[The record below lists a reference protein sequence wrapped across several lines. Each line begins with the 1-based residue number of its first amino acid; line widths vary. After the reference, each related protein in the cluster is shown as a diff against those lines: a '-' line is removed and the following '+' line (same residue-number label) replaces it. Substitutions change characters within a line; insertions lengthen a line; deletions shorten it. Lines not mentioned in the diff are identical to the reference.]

1 MSIKSDGMPIY
12 IYILTHSPTH
22 PLTHSPTHPLTHSP
36 THPHTH
42 SPTHPLTHSPTHP
55 LTHSPTHQLTHSPT
69 HPLTHSPTHP
79 LTHSPTHPL
88 THSLTIQILST
99 FFSENMPF
107 LGLPYLTVYHCIL
120 YISCKRILSLTKFI
134 FVNTTYKFIYYHSLY
149 FNIMH
154 MYILYLCNLKCI
166 ADNIC
171 MLIYTLIMFVYI
183 TIIC

>member
-1 MSIKSDGMPIY
+1 MLVVLIFLNPSIESSVLPISIVHKIWWNADLY
-12 IYILTHSPTH
+12 IYTH
-22 PLTHSPTHPLTHSP
+22 PLTHSPTHPLTHS
-36 THPHTH
+36 HT
-42 SPTHPLTHSPTHP
+42 PTHPLTHSPTHP
-55 LTHSPTHQLTHSPT
+55 LTN
-69 HPLTHSPTHP
+69 SPTHP

>member
-1 MSIKSDGMPIY
+1 MTVTPTFMHNQNTGIIILKIVYKSTLFY
-12 IYILTHSPTH
+12 LWQFWYILIFT
-22 PLTHSPTHPLTHSP
+22 
-36 THPHTH
+36 
-42 SPTHPLTHSPTHP
+42 
-55 LTHSPTHQLTHSPT
+55 
-69 HPLTHSPTHP
+69 
-79 LTHSPTHPL
+79 
-88 THSLTIQILST
+88 QILST
-99 FFSENMPF
+99 FFSANMPF

-183 TIIC
+183 